1 MGRMHS
7 KGKGMSSSALPYR
20 RSAPSWL
27 KTTTAEVN
35 IEERQESRS

>member
-27 KTTTAEVN
+27 KTTPAEVCFFCV
-35 IEERQESRS
+35 SLFF